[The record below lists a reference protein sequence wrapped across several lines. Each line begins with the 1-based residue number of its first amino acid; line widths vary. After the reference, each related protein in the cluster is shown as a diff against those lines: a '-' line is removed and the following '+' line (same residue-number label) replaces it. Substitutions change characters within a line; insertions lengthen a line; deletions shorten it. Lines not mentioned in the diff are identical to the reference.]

1 MHLKF
6 ALSGQPEAVSS
17 HLPLPGHTIGKAAG
31 HVWSVPLGGA
41 FDYTGEEGRRRGV
54 TNISLINEY
63 LVCPARGGGALDFTQ
78 LAEALAD
85 VDKQHVVRQ
94 DGWFSSHLFV
104 FSSSRLHTV
113 GGTLH
118 THTHT
123 HSDMVIVDSL
133 PSSSHLHTTSGT

>member
-17 HLPLPGHTIGKAAG
+17 HLPLPGHLIGKAAG

-63 LVCPARGGGALDFTQ
+63 LDFTQ

-94 DGWFSSHLFV
+94 DGRFSSHLFV